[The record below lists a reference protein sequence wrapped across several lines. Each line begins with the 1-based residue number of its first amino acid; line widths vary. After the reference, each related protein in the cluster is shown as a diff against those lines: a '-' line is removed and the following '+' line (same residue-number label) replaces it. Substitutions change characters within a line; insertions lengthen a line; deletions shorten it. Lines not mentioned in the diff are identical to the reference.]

1 MDILKTIEGKK
12 MTAVLTGK
20 LDTLTAPELEE
31 SMQESLDGIT
41 ELVLDFAGLKYISS
55 AGLRVLLTLQKRM
68 NKQGS
73 MVLVHV
79 NEQIM
84 EVFEMTAFSDILT
97 IQ

>member
-1 MDILKTIEGKK
+1 MDILTTIEGKK
-12 MTAVLTGK
+12 LTVVLTGK
-20 LDTLTAPELEE
+20 LDTLTAPELEATLLG
-31 SMQESLDGIT
+31 SLGGIN

-73 MVLVHV
+73 MVIIHV

-97 IQ
+97 IK

>member
-1 MDILKTIEGKK
+1 MDISTIIEDKK
-12 MTAVLTGK
+12 QTVVLTGK

-31 SMQESLDGIT
+31 FMQESLEEIS

-73 MVLVHV
+73 MVIIHV

-97 IQ
+97 IK